1 MATAKNRGVVA
12 IALTI
17 EHEGAAATAGYGE
30 VVATTV
36 HGGAVAAA
44 CHGGVTQH
52 ESMDEQWPQPKIEE

>member
-1 MATAKNRGVVA
+1 MNGS
-12 IALTI
+12 
-17 EHEGAAATAGYGE
+17 AATAGYGE

-44 CHGGVTQH
+44 CHGGAAQH